1 MLRSDH
7 RIMIEQ
13 NVDGENH
20 WTTIRL
26 IDKQESKDGSSV
38 TGSWKHT
45 SESYNDEEIT
55 FTSAHPQYLYWEWK
69 GGPHGGNFSIG
80 VKMGRASHKAGEDE
94 IFQVLIT
101 LDLAKRM
108 ANGAFRVGSVL
119 GNGSGRLTYDVNPHF
134 KKGDITWT
142 VVRYER

>member
-1 MLRSDH
+1 MLRNDH

-13 NVDGENH
+13 NVDGETH

-26 IDKQESKDGSSV
+26 IDKLESKDGKSV

-45 SESYNDEEIT
+45 SDSYNDQEIK
-55 FTSAHPQYLYWEWK
+55 FTSDNPQYLYWEWN
-69 GGPHGGNFSIG
+69 GGPHGGDFSIG
-80 VKMGRASHKAGEDE
+80 SKMGRASHKAGEDE

-101 LDLAKRM
+101 LDFAKRM
-108 ANGAFRVGSVL
+108 ADGAFKVASVL
-119 GNGSGRLTYDVNPHF
+119 GNGSGKLKYNVNPHF
-134 KKGDITWT
+134 KAGDITWT